1 MYKKIYYHYGM
12 RLIVDGV
19 SSNEY
24 PSGLTIGELLR
35 LKDIEPVPWLVI
47 SINEKFYKKESF
59 DVTTLHDND
68 RIELIYIRGGG

>member
-1 MYKKIYYHYGM
+1 M

-24 PSGLTIGELLR
+24 PDRITIGDLLR
-35 LKDIEPVPWLVI
+35 LKDIEAVPWLVI
-47 SINEKFYKKESF
+47 SVNDIFIKREYF
-59 DVTTLHDND
+59 DETYLNDKD

>member
-1 MYKKIYYHYGM
+1 M

-24 PSGLTIGELLR
+24 PDRITIGDLLR
-35 LKDIEPVPWLVI
+35 MKDIEAVPWLVI
-47 SINEKFYKKESF
+47 SVNDIFIKREYF
-59 DVTTLHDND
+59 DETYLNDKD

>member
-1 MYKKIYYHYGM
+1 M

-24 PSGLTIGELLR
+24 PEKFTIGDLLR
-35 LKDIEPVPWLVI
+35 MKDIEPVPWLVI
-47 SINEKFYKKESF
+47 SVNDKCYKRDVF
-59 DVTTLHDND
+59 DDTFLNDKD